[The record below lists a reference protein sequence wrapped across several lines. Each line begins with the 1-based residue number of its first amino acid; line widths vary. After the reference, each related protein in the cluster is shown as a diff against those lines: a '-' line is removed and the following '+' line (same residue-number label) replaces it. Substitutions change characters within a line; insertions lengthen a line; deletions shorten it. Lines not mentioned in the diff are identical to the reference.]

1 MIDPNNITNY
11 NLNEHGLQEII
22 LFWICVAGKTAKTI
36 AKALDNLLKEIGA
49 KKELPFEAIT
59 KISEKELA
67 LKLKNNGIGCYT
79 LKAKAIKEVAESGFN
94 LRTCT
99 ANDLEKI
106 YGIGM
111 KTSRCFLI
119 HSRKEV
125 KYAGIDTHLLKFLR
139 SKGHDVPRSTPNTK
153 KQYLKL
159 EQLILDYAK
168 AANKTVAEFDLD
180 VWKTYSR

>member
-1 MIDPNNITNY
+1 MVDPNNITNHNMNDY
-11 NLNEHGLQEII
+11 ELQETI

-36 AKALDNLLKEIGA
+36 AKALDDLLEEIGA
-49 KKELPFEAIT
+49 KEKHPFEVIANIP
-59 KISEKELA
+59 EKELA
-67 LKLKNNGIGCYT
+67 LKLKNNGIGCFT
-79 LKAKAIKEVAESGFN
+79 LKARAIKEIAESNIN
-94 LRTCT
+94 LRAC
-99 ANDLEKI
+99 AADDLEKI

-119 HSRKEV
+119 HSREDA

-139 SKGHDVPRSTPNTK
+139 SKGHDVPKSTPTK
-153 KQYLKL
+153 RKYLEL

-180 VWKTYSR
+180 VWRTYSK